1 MALIKLPLPQDTGN
15 NDFLGLFDATGLQ
28 FTMWRGRNVGS
39 VTVGGQSTAI
49 ADLGIVLVAGSG
61 SGVGTELN
69 GFRDTDDVVAPLT
82 SFASLRTA
90 GMLYAFDGTNWR
102 RLQTDAS
109 ENLKVTIPTALP
121 TGSNLIGG
129 IKLYDSTAV
138 GLLADAA
145 QRLGVRPAQGN
156 ISTATQLTVTTTP
169 TLILSANTARV
180 DFLLTVVS
188 GSVVYVGGTNGVAP
202 SGTAGGTALSA
213 GNSFGGQTVKGAI
226 YGVCAS
232 ATALVS
238 VLEVS

>member
-39 VTVGGQSTAI
+39 VTVAGQATPI
-49 ADLGIVLVAGSG
+49 ADLGVVLVTGAGSG
-61 SGVGTELN
+61 SGTEIVGVQDSQ
-69 GFRDTDDVVAPLT
+69 DTVAALLG
-82 SFASLRTA
+82 AGSLRTA
-90 GMLYAFDGTNWR
+90 GMLYAFDGSNWR
-102 RLQTDAS
+102 RLQVDAS

-129 IKLYDSTAV
+129 IKLYDSAAT

-156 ISTATQLTVTTTP
+156 ISTATQITVTTTP
-169 TLILSANTARV
+169 TLLLAANSARV
-180 DFLLTVVS
+180 DFLVTVAS
-188 GSVVYVGGTNGVAP
+188 GSAVYVGGTNGVAP

-213 GNSFGGQTVKGAI
+213 GNSFGGRTVRGDI

-232 ATALVS
+232 ATALVE